1 MVYGRPALGGTP
13 SCENSP
19 MDLAPQCDLLV
30 VGGGIHGTAV
40 ARDAAGRGLS
50 VVLAE
55 QYDLAAATSMASSKL
70 IHGGLRY
77 LEQGELRLVREAL
90 RERELLLTAAPH
102 LARPLRFIL
111 PLGTQSRPAWQV
123 RVGLWLYDLIAGTS
137 RLPRSRS
144 LDLTAHAELGLRE
157 AYRRGL
163 SYSDAWGDDARLVVA
178 NARDAA
184 DRGARISTRTRCE
197 RLQPEGRGWSALLV
211 GADGA
216 ESTLLARAVVNATGP
231 WVARFLATAARVER
245 RTGVRLVKG
254 SHLVLQ
260 RRLPERTALLL
271 QNQDGRVV
279 FAMPFE
285 RDFCLLGTTDVA
297 LAAPPTLVDIDPDE
311 INYLKRVF
319 AAYFT
324 TPIADAEIL
333 WTFAGVR
340 ALYDDGTRNP
350 SQVTREYRLEVDRA
364 VNGAPVL
371 SVIGGKL
378 TTARKLAERVV
389 DRIAAELS
397 HAAPAWTAGA
407 VLPGG
412 DIENADL
419 ARFESSL
426 MQRYPRIPGDIVRDV
441 AGRHGTIATQ
451 ILSAGNVGTHFG
463 AGLTAAEIDYLVER
477 EWAQSADDVL
487 YRRTKCGV
495 RITPAQRAEVE
506 RYVQEKRGR

>member
-1 MVYGRPALGGTP
+1 
-13 SCENSP
+13 

-40 ARDAAGRGLS
+40 ARDAAGRGLN
-50 VVLAE
+50 VVLTE

-90 RERELLLTAAPH
+90 RERQLLLTAAPH
-102 LARPLRFIL
+102 LVRPLRFIL
-111 PLGTQSRPAWQV
+111 PLGAQSRPAWQV
-123 RVGLWLYDLIAGTS
+123 RLGLWLYDAIAGNS
-137 RLPRSRS
+137 SLPRSRS
-144 LDLTAHAELGLRE
+144 LDLTAHAELGLRD

-184 DRGARISTRTRCE
+184 DRGARIFTRTCCE
-197 RLQPEGRGWSALLV
+197 RLQPEGRGWSARLI

-216 ESTLLARAVVNATGP
+216 ESTLLARVVVNATGP
-231 WVARFLATAARVER
+231 WVARFLGDAARMER
-245 RTGVRLVKG
+245 RTSVRLVKG
-254 SHLVLQ
+254 SHLVLR

-271 QNQDGRVV
+271 QSQDGRVV

-297 LAAPPTLVDIDPDE
+297 FATPPALVDIDADE
-311 INYLKRVF
+311 ISYLKRVF

-324 TPIADAEIL
+324 TPIADEEIL
-333 WTFAGVR
+333 WSFAGVR
-340 ALYDDGTRNP
+340 ALCDDGTRNP
-350 SQVTREYRLEVDRA
+350 SQVTREYRLELDRA
-364 VNGAPVL
+364 ANGALIL
-371 SVIGGKL
+371 SVLGGKL

-389 DRIAAELS
+389 DRIATELS

-419 ARFESSL
+419 AHFESGL
-426 MQRYPRIPGDIVRDV
+426 MQRYPHVPQEVVRGV
-441 AGRHGTIATQ
+441 AGRHGAIATQ
-451 ILSAGNVGTHFG
+451 ILSAGNVGTDFG
-463 AGLTAAEIDYLVER
+463 AGLTAAEIDYVMER
-477 EWAQSADDVL
+477 EWARSGADVL

-495 RITPAQRAEVE
+495 RMTPAQRAEVE
-506 RYVQEKRGR
+506 RYVAGR